1 VARNHLPTCK
11 LLGENN
17 MNDEL
22 FGLPRDLGDG
32 LLLRW
37 ATPEDTEAL
46 AAFNVRIHSDS
57 DSDPETEL
65 GDWTRDLM
73 NGRHPT
79 TSAGDFTV
87 VVDTHNDNQIISSM
101 NLISQTWSYAG
112 IPFGVGRPELVGT
125 DEKYRRRRL
134 VRQQFEV
141 IHAKSAAR
149 GELVQAI
156 TGIPWYYRMF
166 GYEMGLALGG
176 SRQLVWVRQP
186 KPKADQEEG
195 YQLRPA
201 TGADIPLL
209 AELYGRYCTHSL
221 IARIRDDIL
230 WRYELDEP
238 TPTSPY
244 ARQFRLVETGDGQT
258 AGYFEYSIWKAA
270 VIVRELA
277 VMPGHSLRG
286 VALFINRYFQQE
298 AETLN
303 RERKE
308 PLTNISFS
316 LGPYHPLYDALD
328 PELEKLRPSYA
339 WYMRV
344 ADLSGFIKHIK
355 PVLERRL
362 AESVMAGHSGTLRL
376 NFYHSQMTLEFKN
389 GRLASVDTYRPKHV
403 EDGDAFFPELTFL
416 QLLFGYRSL
425 KQLRATRADCFV
437 ENNDTAVLLP
447 ILFPQQPSQP
457 VGLG

>member
-1 VARNHLPTCK
+1 
-11 LLGENN
+11 
-17 MNDEL
+17 MNDET

-32 LLLRW
+32 LILRW
-37 ATPEDTEAL
+37 ATPEDSEEL
-46 AAFNVRIHSDS
+46 AAFNIRIHSDS
-57 DSDPETEL
+57 PDEPETEL
-65 GDWTRDLM
+65 GAWTQDLM

-79 TSAGDFTV
+79 TGPDDFTV
-87 VVDTHNDNQIISSM
+87 VVDTNNGHKIISSM
-101 NLISQTWSYAG
+101 VLISQTWNYDG

-125 DEKYRRRRL
+125 DENYRRRRL
-134 VRQQFEV
+134 VRHQFDV
-141 IHAKSAAR
+141 IHAKSAGR

-156 TGIPWYYRMF
+156 TGIPWYYRLF

-186 KPKADQEEG
+186 KPKADQEEP
-195 YQLRPA
+195 YRLRPA
-201 TGADIPLL
+201 TTADIPLL
-209 AELYGRYCTHSL
+209 DDLYGRYCTHSL
-221 IARIRDDIL
+221 ITRTRDDTL
-230 WRYELDEP
+230 WRYELDGP

-244 ARQFRLVETGDGQT
+244 ARQFRLVETKDGET
-258 AGYFEYSIWKAA
+258 AAYFEYTTWKAA

-286 VALFINRYFQQE
+286 VALFLGRHFQKE
-298 AETLN
+298 AEKLN
-303 RERKE
+303 QKRKE
-308 PLTNISFS
+308 PLTLLSFS
-316 LGPYHPLYDALD
+316 LGPSHPLYDALD

-344 ADLSGFIKHIK
+344 ADLPGFIEHIK
-355 PVLERRL
+355 PVLEQRL

-376 NFYHSQMTLEFKN
+376 NFYHSQMTLEFDKGALGN
-389 GRLASVDTYRPKHV
+389 IGTYEPKHF
-403 EDGDAFFPELTFL
+403 EDGDAFFPDLTFL

-425 KQLRATRADCFV
+425 QQLREARADCFV

-447 ILFPQQPSQP
+447 ILFPQRPSQP